1 MNFLRAVGTY
11 GYELRARRSLHWS
24 TFRLRAARSLSSGAG
39 FIRRTVNEVRRTLT
53 SSLGFARNCWHG
65 RERPPGVRA
74 DGVQR
79 ALSNLERWGIA
90 AFGASSAFLKAIE
103 AAMTGDICSLCQ
115 AGLAGLATT
124 LVLAAPPARSA
135 RIYSAYY
142 ILAFLLLRYDPLAW
156 PPQLV
161 QEGGFLLYV
170 AALLSQSLRP
180 GRWPGLPV
188 VFFILLHF
196 AVESYYFPQS
206 DIDTLHRSFTLTWA
220 AGFALFLELTLYF
233 LTLQY
238 LALQAERSRADREL
252 DLARRVH
259 QRLFPA
265 FHENERFR
273 LFARRLPENRTDGD
287 LYDVIRLREGDAGVF
302 LADVSGHGISS
313 AMMGAALKIS
323 LGQAPYQVRKD
334 PQALMN
340 YLDRALARD
349 FDSHH
354 ASAIYVMFQFA
365 AGRVQIANAGHPALL
380 YAPAGGAFTEIVTQG
395 AILGFELQNPVAP
408 IVERPLFSG
417 DRFLLYT
424 DGLIEYES
432 PTSGPG
438 ARLLDMP
445 GLLRGL
451 ETLNGAALIDAV
463 LERVQAQPDFGA
475 FADDVTLALIEIR

>member
-1 MNFLRAVGTY
+1 MNILRAVGIF
-11 GYELRARRSLHWS
+11 GYELRVRRSWRWS
-24 TFRLRAARSLSSGAG
+24 TYRLRAARALGDCVY
-39 FIRRTVNEVRRTLT
+39 FVRRTVKEVRRTVN
-53 SSLGFARNCWHG
+53 SSLGFARNCWQG

-74 DGVQR
+74 DSVQR
-79 ALSNLERWGIA
+79 ALSNLERWAIA
-90 AFGASSAFLKAIE
+90 AFGVSSFFLKTIE
-103 AAMTGDICSLCQ
+103 AAMTGDIGSLYQ
-115 AGLAGLATT
+115 AGLVALATS
-124 LVLAAPPARSA
+124 LVLVAPPARSA
-135 RIYSAYY
+135 RTYSLYY
-142 ILAFLLLRYDPLAW
+142 IVAFLLLRYDPLAW

-188 VFFILLHF
+188 VLFILVHF
-196 AVESYYFPQS
+196 AVESYYFPHS
-206 DIDTLHRSFTLTWA
+206 DIDTLHRSFTLIWA
-220 AGFALFLELTLYF
+220 AGFALFLELALYF

-238 LALQAERSRADREL
+238 LALQAERGRADREL

-365 AGRVQIANAGHPALL
+365 AARVQIANAGHPALL
-380 YAPAGGAFTEIVTQG
+380 YAPAGGSFSEIATQG
-395 AILGFELQNPVAP
+395 AVLGFELQDPVAP
-408 IVERPLFSG
+408 MVERPLFPG

-432 PTSGPG
+432 PGNGPG
-438 ARLLDMP
+438 ARLVDMP
-445 GLLRGL
+445 ALLAGL
-451 ETLNGAALIDAV
+451 ESLQGAALIDAV
-463 LERVQAQPDFGA
+463 LERVQSQPDFGA